1 MGRLYEVLRGISA
14 GLLLVLSG
22 QVYAAPPSPNMA
34 QALCTRSATLL
45 SCIDAN
51 GNSYSVAMAGTTMYL
66 RGYESAD
73 KRRWAQTNSRYG
85 SLTFFTGLASNG
97 EAWVGTIQKVGW
109 TTISR
114 VSSSS
119 GSHSRFTCSR
129 VTGCR

>member
-1 MGRLYEVLRGISA
+1 MVRVLKVFLGFC
-14 GLLLVLSG
+14 LLLST
-22 QVYAAPPSPNMA
+22 QVFAAPPSPKMD
-34 QALCTRSATLL
+34 QALCTRSANLL
-45 SCIDAN
+45 ACIDAY
-51 GNSYSVAMAGTTMYL
+51 NSYSVAMSGTTMYL

-85 SLTFFTGLASNG
+85 SMTFFTGLASDG
-97 EAWVGTIQKVGW
+97 EAWVGYIQKVGW

-119 GSHSRFTCSR
+119 GSRSKITCSR

>member
-1 MGRLYEVLRGISA
+1 MVRVLKVFLGFC
-14 GLLLVLSG
+14 LLLST
-22 QVYAAPPSPNMA
+22 QVFAAPPSPKLD
-34 QALCTRSATLL
+34 QALCTRSANLL
-45 SCIDAN
+45 ACIDAYD
-51 GNSYSVAMAGTTMYL
+51 NSYSVAMSGTTMYL

-85 SLTFFTGLASNG
+85 SMTFLTGLASDG
-97 EAWVGTIQKVGW
+97 EAWVGYIQKVGW

-119 GSHSRFTCSR
+119 GSRSKITCSR

>member
-1 MGRLYEVLRGISA
+1 MVRVLKVFLGFC
-14 GLLLVLSG
+14 LLLST
-22 QVYAAPPSPNMA
+22 QVFAAPPSPKLD

-45 SCIDAN
+45 ACIDAYDN
-51 GNSYSVAMAGTTMYL
+51 NYSVSMSGTTMYL

-85 SLTFFTGLASNG
+85 SMTFFTGLASDG
-97 EAWVGTIQKVGW
+97 EAWVGYIQKVGW

-119 GSHSRFTCSR
+119 GSRSKITCSR